1 MKNLMI
7 KLFLRQTDSLF
18 IQFFRYFFVGGL
30 AFVVDFGL
38 LYFLTEFAGFYY
50 LFSATI
56 SFTAGLCVN
65 YIVSIK
71 WVFSQN
77 KGLKNKKIEFL
88 IFSFIGIVG
97 LLLNAIFIWF
107 FTEKLLFYYMISK
120 VLSTVIVYFWNFFAR
135 KYILYKR

>member
-65 YIVSIK
+65 YIISIK

>member
-38 LYFLTEFAGFYY
+38 LYFLTEFVGFYY

-65 YIVSIK
+65 YIISIK